1 MANCLYYDF
10 ICIEQ
15 RIFQFK
21 YTITLSHKLEIATF
35 FVVGFVHLEWTSFK
49 TPKLCLCRPLQ
60 DKEGAFIVRDS
71 STAGT
76 YTVSVYAKS
85 AAGYAHQ
92 LNHNTLVLVF
102 RWNWAYCVNKGH
114 VLISVFFEI
123 NGFVGVLWNF
133 QLIFTRHNTS
143 SCATCVCRDGE
154 AAIKHYHI
162 KENSG
167 PPKQFYLAEKHLF
180 SSIPDLIG
188 YHKHNAAG
196 TCLS

>member
-1 MANCLYYDF
+1 MTLFA
-10 ICIEQ
+10 EKTAK
-15 RIFQFK
+15 FK
-21 YTITLSHKLEIATF
+21 NTITLSQKLEVATF
-35 FVVGFVHLEWTSFK
+35 FVVGFVHLEWTTFK
-49 TPKLCLCRPLQ
+49 TRKLCLCRPLK

-71 STAGT
+71 STAGA
-76 YTVSVYAKS
+76 YTVSVYTKS

-102 RWNWAYCVNKGH
+102 RWNRAYCVNKGQ
-114 VLISVFFEI
+114 VLISVFLEI

-143 SCATCVCRDGE
+143 SFATSVCRDGE

-167 PPKQFYLAEKHLF
+167 LPKQFYLAEKHLF
-180 SSIPDLIG
+180 NSIPDLIE